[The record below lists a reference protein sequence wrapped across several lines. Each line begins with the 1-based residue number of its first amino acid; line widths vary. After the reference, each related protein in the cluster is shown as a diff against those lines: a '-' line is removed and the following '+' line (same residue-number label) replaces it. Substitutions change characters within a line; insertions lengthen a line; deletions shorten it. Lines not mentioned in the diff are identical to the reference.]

1 METTEHMRR
10 HDQSCETI
18 ELLTKLEE
26 YITDETNDSLYY
38 YRLGELAPEEEDR
51 SIILG
56 FARDEA
62 MHASNFKIL
71 YRLLTGTVP
80 PEPVVVE
87 PQIDNFEEGVERRI
101 LAESGDFRKYA
112 MDYVEYHEPPV
123 CDLFYLTSVAEGQH
137 AMRLTL
143 FLN

>member
-1 METTEHMRR
+1 METNDHMKRYENR
-10 HDQSCETI
+10 CETI
-18 ELLTKLEE
+18 ELLTKLED

-38 YRLGELAPEEEDR
+38 LRLAELAPEEEDKA
-51 SIILG
+51 IILG
-56 FARDEA
+56 FASDEA
-62 MHASNFKIL
+62 AHASNFKIL

-80 PEPVVVE
+80 PEPVIVV
-87 PQIDNFEEGVERRI
+87 PQIDDFEEGVERRI

-112 MDYVEYHEPPV
+112 MDYTEYNEPPI